1 MLTHHNFDYRRDLIT
16 RIAVYPKDLSELTG
30 RGLRYCQRII
40 SNARCQLKKSKY
52 EPITKREIAEFLK
65 LPMEDLEHW
74 NLD

>member
-1 MLTHHNFDYRRDLIT
+1 MPNIMKKIS

-40 SNARCQLKKSKY
+40 SNARIQFKKSKY